1 MTNFEKYRKKKNIV
15 KSNIDDE
22 LYNKFIEYLKN
33 HNSTQQFFV
42 ENMIKNVLENE
53 RMINMYRLTNY
64 VESVENFVKDSEDW
78 YELDY
83 YKFYVSTEN
92 GNWVEN
98 SDNADGGL
106 DVSWA
111 FHKKPNFDEIR
122 IKFVELLKENLNL
135 FIENEINDFEIAYKI
150 LD

>member
-22 LYNKFIEYLKN
+22 LYNKFIEYLKD

-53 RMINMYRLTNY
+53 RMINMYRLSNY

-98 SDNADGGL
+98 SDNADCGL

-111 FHKKPNFDEIR
+111 FKKNPTFEEIR
-122 IKFVELLKENLNL
+122 EKFIELLKEFLNII
-135 FIENEINDFEIAYKI
+135 IENDINDFDISI
-150 LD
+150 DIF